1 MRHKRMSRKSK
12 KKKQRRKRRKRR
24 TETKDVDKL
33 LLMEKA
39 KKAWKKGMGKWN
51 RFDRALDRAASRLL
65 RDRNQNGIVTLEEV
79 GHNYYDEWRRQR
91 KRGKKGKR
99 RRR

>member
-12 KKKQRRKRRKRR
+12 KKQRRKRRR

-33 LLMEKA
+33 LLREKA
-39 KKAWKKGMGKWN
+39 KKAWKKSMEKWN
-51 RFDRALDRAASRLL
+51 RFDRALDRTASRLL

-99 RRR
+99 RRRR

>member
-12 KKKQRRKRRKRR
+12 KKQKRKRRKRR
-24 TETKDVDKL
+24 TEIKAVDKL
-33 LLMEKA
+33 LLKEKA
-39 KKAWKKGMGKWN
+39 KKAWKKGMEKWN
-51 RFDRALDRAASRLL
+51 RFDRTLDRTASRLL